1 MRVAERAGTYLALWL
16 GSCLFTVPL
25 LWMLLSSFMHYDGD
39 PEAPT
44 RFWPDA
50 WTLQNYAEAWA
61 TAPIANWLTNTL
73 ILVALG
79 LFGQTFVS
87 IFVAFGFARTRF
99 PGRNQLFML
108 VLATLML
115 PYHVTV
121 LPWFIMFRGVGLLDN
136 LWRIALPDLWGNA
149 FYIFILRQFFLTVP
163 VELDEAAEID
173 GANLLQV
180 LFHVVIPL
188 SKPAIATV
196 AAFNLIHK
204 WDQFF
209 WPFAFIQTPE
219 KLTLAVG
226 LRWYRTQYATDYP
239 MLMAASIISV
249 APLVIVFFFAQKHFG
264 RGAGLIG
271 IKS

>member
-1 MRVAERAGTYLALWL
+1 MRVAGRAITYTALWL
-16 GSCLFTVPL
+16 GSFLYAIPFM
-25 LWMLLSSFMHYDGD
+25 WMLLTSFRQNDAIL
-39 PEAPT
+39 EAPP
-44 RFWPDA
+44 RLWPDP
-50 WTLQNYAEAWA
+50 WTWQNYIDMWE
-61 TAPIANWLTNTL
+61 TAPLANWVTNSL

-87 IFVAFGFARTRF
+87 IFVAFGFARTQF
-99 PGRNQLFML
+99 PGRNQLFMV

-115 PYHVTV
+115 PHHVTV
-121 LPWFIMFRGVGLLDN
+121 VPWFIMFRTVGLFDS

-149 FYIFILRQFFLTVP
+149 FYIFILRQFFLTLP

-180 LFHVVIPL
+180 LFRVVIPL

-196 AAFNLIHK
+196 AVFNLVHK

-209 WPFAFIQTPE
+209 WPFVFVQTPE

-226 LRWYRTQYATDYP
+226 LRWFRTQYGTEFP
-239 MLMAASIISV
+239 MLMAASIVSAVPI
-249 APLVIVFFFAQKHFG
+249 VIVFFFAQRHFA
-264 RGAGLIG
+264 RGAVLSG
-271 IKS
+271 IRS